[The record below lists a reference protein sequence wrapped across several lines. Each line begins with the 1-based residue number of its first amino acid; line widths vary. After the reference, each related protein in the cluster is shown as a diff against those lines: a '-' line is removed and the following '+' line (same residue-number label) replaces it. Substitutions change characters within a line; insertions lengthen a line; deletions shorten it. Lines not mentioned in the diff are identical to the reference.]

1 MAGKLVTKRTPI
13 TQAELKRMAA
23 IAKSEGVTVSVEMD
37 GRKFSVSPHTAPRP
51 AREEYEY
58 ADINSYEGWKKRHL
72 HKKLPDDFAL

>member
-1 MAGKLVTKRTPI
+1 MADKPMTKRTPI

-37 GRKFSVSPHTAPRP
+37 GRKFSVSPYSPFDP
-51 AREEYEY
+51 AREKYEY

>member
-1 MAGKLVTKRTPI
+1 MAGKPMTKRTPI

-37 GRKFSVSPHTAPRP
+37 GRKFSVSPHTALKP

-58 ADINSYEGWKKRHL
+58 ADINSYEGWKKRNS